1 MSGQLVVVSV
11 MLLMDVGF
19 QLKRAGRLKKGK
31 YKMKKFF
38 LGTSA
43 LAVLA
48 ACGGSGSGP
57 YATNVAGF
65 LELADRGEALAVLEE
80 DLLPTTLAQTP
91 TGSAEFSGTGLLSDV
106 ILEGDEQT
114 GATFVAIG
122 EANIEVEFQT
132 QQVSGAVSNFYE
144 VDTEQFNIFFEDDS
158 DDDIDLST
166 VRTAE
171 ISGTLTFNPEE
182 GSVSG
187 SVTRQNGDVA
197 DYSLINQEVQFYG
210 PNAEVVEV
218 SSVGTSAVN
227 DDASSFA
234 GLFVFAGQ

>member
-1 MSGQLVVVSV
+1 
-11 MLLMDVGF
+11 MLA
-19 QLKRAGRLKKGK
+19 R
-31 YKMKKFF
+31 
-38 LGTSA
+38 
-43 LAVLA
+43 
-48 ACGGSGSGP
+48 
-57 YATNVAGF
+57 
-65 LELADRGEALAVLEE
+65 
-80 DLLPTTLAQTP
+80 TP

-171 ISGTLTFNPEE
+171 ISGTLSFNPEE